1 MQPRKDD
8 KRHPLGGGSPPPNR
22 ETPQNSQ
29 NSGGGPRLPQD
40 WRRWIWPALF
50 LFLLIWF
57 IAQGS
62 SWAGGGTGGSFT
74 EVPYSTVRNQVN
86 NISAITFDAD
96 GLRAQGIFREPIPI
110 TRGTGQNAQQ
120 VLVTRFTTIL
130 PPGGAVFLQ
139 QAFAEENP
147 NALVDATP
155 PQSLPIVLTI
165 LLQLLP
171 FLLIIG
177 FFVWMS
183 RRAGGQMNGVFG
195 FGRSQAREYN
205 PEMPKVTFDDVAGQ
219 DSAKRELV
227 EIVDFLSNPEKY
239 ISLGARV
246 PKGVLLVGPP
256 GTGKTLMARAVAG
269 EANCSFYSIAAS
281 EFVEMFVG
289 VGASRVRDLFSRAK
303 ENSPAIVFIDEIDA
317 VGRQRGAGLGGG
329 NDEREQTLNQMLAE
343 LDGFDQSATVIVMA
357 ATNRP
362 DVLDPALLRP
372 GRFDRQVTVDLPDKA
387 GRLSILK
394 IHTRGKPLADD
405 VNLELLAGATI
416 GFSGADLANLA
427 NEAALNAARL
437 NKRKITQSD
446 FSTAFE
452 RIILGTE
459 RPPLSNEM
467 ERKITAYH
475 EAGHAIA
482 SHFAGDS
489 DPVLKITITPRGQ
502 SLGVTVY
509 TPEDDRRNV
518 TRSYLEA
525 KLVSALGGRVAEELV
540 FGEITTGASQ
550 DLRQVTN
557 IARRMVT
564 QFGMSEALGP
574 LNFGDNETQPF
585 LGYSLSQGR
594 TYSEETAAKIDL
606 EIRRI
611 VENAYQR
618 TRQVLN
624 QNRDKLEA
632 VAQELLANEVIES
645 RRFYE
650 LIGAEPRGTAAQILV
665 EEKPQPA
672 SDDPK
677 AAPEAPAEAA
687 NAEAS
692 SKVEEVEIRK
702 PDSGPDVVTTDP
714 SPPVA
719 APKTD
724 T

>member
-1 MQPRKDD
+1 MQPKKDNN
-8 KRHPLGGGSPPPNR
+8 RHPLGGGGQPPPNN
-22 ETPQNSQ
+22 ESPQNN
-29 NSGGGPRLPQD
+29 NSGPRLPQD

-62 SWAGGGTGGSFT
+62 SWAGSSTTGNFT

-86 NISAITFDAD
+86 NVASITFDAD
-96 GLRAQGIFREPIPI
+96 GVRAQGFFREPLPI

-120 VLVTRFTTIL
+120 VLVTRFVTTL

-147 NALVDATP
+147 NALVEATP
-155 PQSLPIVLTI
+155 PQNFPIFLSII
-165 LLQLLP
+165 LNLLP

-177 FFVWMS
+177 FFIWMS
-183 RRAGGQMNGVFG
+183 RRASGQMNGVFG

-205 PEMPKVTFDDVAGQ
+205 PEMPKITFDDVAGQ

-394 IHTRGKPLADD
+394 IHTRGKPIASD

-564 QFGMSEALGP
+564 QFGMSESLGP

-594 TYSEETAAKIDL
+594 NYSEETAAKIDA

-650 LIGAEPRGTAAQILV
+650 LIGVEARGTAAHILV
-665 EEKPQPA
+665 EETPQVLEDAPEANTDAANEAEVRQPA
-672 SDDPK
+672 SGEDIVSTDPNPPVTDPK
-677 AAPEAPAEAA
+677 T
-687 NAEAS
+687 N
-692 SKVEEVEIRK
+692 
-702 PDSGPDVVTTDP
+702 T
-714 SPPVA
+714 
-719 APKTD
+719 
-724 T
+724 

>member
-1 MQPRKDD
+1 MQPKKDD
-8 KRHPLGGGSPPPNR
+8 KKHPLAGGGKSEPPKGEN
-22 ETPQNSQ
+22 N
-29 NSGGGPRLPQD
+29 GGPRLPQD
-40 WRRWIWPALF
+40 WRRWLWPALF
-50 LFLLIWF
+50 IFFLIWL
-57 IAQGS
+57 ILQ
-62 SWAGGGTGGSFT
+62 GGSWVGNNSST
-74 EVPYSTVRNQVN
+74 SGSYEVAYSQVRNQVA

-96 GLRAQGIFREPIPI
+96 GISAQGLFKEPIQL
-110 TRGTGQNAQQ
+110 TQGTGTNAQPIS
-120 VLVTRFTTIL
+120 VTRFVTNL
-130 PPGGAVFLQ
+130 PPGGAVYLQ
-139 QAFAEENP
+139 TQFAEKNP
-147 NALVDATP
+147 EALVDADA
-155 PQSLPIVLTI
+155 PQSLPLILSLVL
-165 LLQLLP
+165 QFLP

-177 FFVWMS
+177 FFIWMS

-205 PEMPKVTFDDVAGQ
+205 PEMPKITFEDVAGQ

-394 IHTRGKPLADD
+394 IHSRGKPLGPD

-416 GFSGADLANLA
+416 GFSGADLSNLA

-437 NKRKITQSD
+437 NKRKVTQSD

-467 ERKITAYH
+467 ERRVTAYH
-475 EAGHAIA
+475 EAGHAVA
-482 SHFAGDS
+482 SHYAGDA
-489 DPVLKITITPRGQ
+489 DPILKITITPRGQ

-518 TRSYLEA
+518 TRGYLES
-525 KLVSALGGRVAEELV
+525 KLITALGGRVAEELI
-540 FGEITTGASQ
+540 FSDITTGASQ
-550 DLRQVTN
+550 DLRQLTS

-564 QFGMSEALGP
+564 QFGMSDALGP
-574 LNFGDNETQPF
+574 LNFGDNEQQPF
-585 LGYSLSQGR
+585 LGYSISQGR
-594 TYSEETAAKIDL
+594 SYSEETAAKIDV
-606 EIRRI
+606 EVRRI
-611 VENAYQR
+611 VEVAYQR
-618 TRQVLN
+618 TRLILN
-624 QNRDKLEA
+624 QHRDKLEA
-632 VAQELLANEVIES
+632 VAQELLTNEVIES

-650 LIGAEPRGTAAQILV
+650 VIGVEPRGSAAQILV
-665 EEKPQPA
+665 AEKPQAENEPVN
-672 SDDPK
+672 D
-677 AAPEAPAEAA
+677 APVEDMEAPA
-687 NAEAS
+687 NAPEIPS
-692 SKVEEVEIRK
+692 INSGGDVISTSPNPSVEQ
-702 PDSGPDVVTTDP
+702 
-714 SPPVA
+714 
-719 APKTD
+719 PKTD
-724 T
+724 L

>member
-1 MQPRKDD
+1 MQPKKDN
-8 KRHPLGGGSPPPNR
+8 KRPSPTNGGKPS
-22 ETPQNSQ
+22 ETPPGN
-29 NSGGGPRLPQD
+29 NGGPRLPQD

-62 SWAGGGTGGSFT
+62 NWVSGGNTSNGYVET
-74 EVPYSTVRNQVN
+74 PYSTVRNQVTNIN
-86 NISAITFDAD
+86 NITIDSD
-96 GLRAQGIFREPIPI
+96 GLSAQGAFKEAVTI
-110 TRGTGQNAQQ
+110 TQGTGVNSQQ
-120 VLVTRFTTIL
+120 VEVSRFVTNL
-130 PPGGAVFLQ
+130 PPGGSEYLQ
-139 QAFAEENP
+139 ELFATTNPQALLEGA
-147 NALVDATP
+147 A
-155 PQSLPIVLTI
+155 PQSLPLILSIV
-165 LLQLLP
+165 LQLLP

-205 PEMPKVTFDDVAGQ
+205 PETPKVTFEDVAGQ

-289 VGASRVRDLFSRAK
+289 VGASRVRDLFNKAK

-387 GRLSILK
+387 GRVSILK
-394 IHTRGKPLADD
+394 IHTRGKPIASD
-405 VNLELLAGATI
+405 VNLDLLAGATI
-416 GFSGADLANLA
+416 GFSGADLSNLA
-427 NEAALNAARL
+427 NEAALHAARY

-467 ERKITAYH
+467 ERKVTAYH
-475 EAGHAIA
+475 EAGHAVA
-482 SHFAGDS
+482 SHYAGDA

-518 TRSYLEA
+518 TRGYLEA
-525 KLVSALGGRVAEELV
+525 KLVTALGGRVAEELI
-540 FGEITTGASQ
+540 FQEITTGASQ
-550 DLRQVTN
+550 DLRQVTS

-564 QFGMSEALGP
+564 QFGMSETLGP
-574 LNFGDNETQPF
+574 LSFGDNETQPF
-585 LGYSLSQGR
+585 LGYSISQGR
-594 TYSEETAAKIDL
+594 NYSEETAAKIDA
-606 EIRRI
+606 ETRRI
-611 VENAYQR
+611 VEIAYQR
-618 TRQVLN
+618 TRLVLN

-632 VAQELLANEVIES
+632 VAQDLLANEVIES
-645 RRFYE
+645 QRFYDI
-650 LIGAEPRGTAAQILV
+650 IGVAARGTAAQLLMAESSES
-665 EEKPQPA
+665 EETVDTTQPPA
-672 SDDPK
+672 PM
-677 AAPEAPAEAA
+677 PEAPSI
-687 NAEAS
+687 N
-692 SKVEEVEIRK
+692 
-702 PDSGPDVVTTDP
+702 SGDDRITTNPNPVVKDPRTDI
-714 SPPVA
+714 
-719 APKTD
+719 
-724 T
+724 

>member
-1 MQPRKDD
+1 MQHNDD
-8 KRHPLGGGSPPPNR
+8 NKKHPLGGSNNPKEPN
-22 ETPQNSQ
+22 N
-29 NSGGGPRLPQD
+29 NGGGPRLPND
-40 WRRWIWPALF
+40 WRRWLLPGLLLAFILWLILSAPNFMGSTGNSSNSF
-50 LFLLIWF
+50 L
-57 IAQGS
+57 
-62 SWAGGGTGGSFT
+62 
-74 EVPYSTVRNQVN
+74 EVPFSLVRNQVKN
-86 NISAITFDAD
+86 VKSITFDAD
-96 GLRAQGIFREPIPI
+96 GVGAKGEFIEALEVKTGNTTASI
-110 TRGTGQNAQQ
+110 TRFSIN
-120 VLVTRFTTIL
+120 L
-130 PPGGAVFLQ
+130 PPDGGKALQ
-139 QAFAEENP
+139 ELFAKENP
-147 NALVDATP
+147 DAIVDADP
-155 PQSLPIVLTI
+155 PQNYFLLSLLLQIVL
-165 LLQLLP
+165 P
-171 FLLIIG
+171 MALIIG
-177 FFVWMS
+177 FLYWMS
-183 RRAGGQMNGVFG
+183 RRAGGQMNNVFG

-289 VGASRVRDLFSRAK
+289 VGASRVRDLFNRAK

-394 IHTRGKPLADD
+394 IHSRGKPLADD

-437 NKRKITQSD
+437 SKRRISQSD

-459 RPPLSNEM
+459 RPPLSNEN
-467 ERKITAYH
+467 ERNVVAYH

-482 SHFAGDS
+482 SHYAGDA

-502 SLGVTVY
+502 ALGVTVY
-509 TPEDDRRNV
+509 TPTDDRRNV
-518 TRSYLEA
+518 SKKYLEA
-525 KLVSALGGRVAEELV
+525 KLVSALGGRVAEEII
-540 FGEITTGASQ
+540 FGEITTGASM

-564 QFGMSEALGP
+564 QFGMSDTIGP

-585 LGYSLSQGR
+585 LGYSISQGR
-594 TYSEETAAKIDL
+594 NYSEETAARIDA
-606 EIRRI
+606 EVHRI
-611 VENAYQR
+611 VEVAYQKTR
-618 TRQVLN
+618 TILS
-624 QNRDKLEA
+624 QNRDKLDA
-632 VAQELLANEVIES
+632 VAQDLLTNEVIES
-645 RRFYE
+645 ARFYE
-650 LIGAEPRGTAAQILV
+650 LIGEEAIASAAQALFESFTGKKAEPAPEDEATPQVIAPPPTDGTA
-665 EEKPQPA
+665 ENPA
-672 SDDPK
+672 
-677 AAPEAPAEAA
+677 
-687 NAEAS
+687 
-692 SKVEEVEIRK
+692 
-702 PDSGPDVVTTDP
+702 
-714 SPPVA
+714 
-719 APKTD
+719 
-724 T
+724 

>member
-8 KRHPLGGGSPPPNR
+8 KKHPTAGGSSPGDSN
-22 ETPQNSQ
+22 QNDG
-29 NSGGGPRLPQD
+29 GGGPRLPQD
-40 WRRWIWPALF
+40 WRRWLWPALF
-50 LFLLIWF
+50 VFFLLWLIL
-57 IAQGS
+57 Q
-62 SWAGGGTGGSFT
+62 GGSFVGSSNNQSGYV
-74 EVPYSTVRNQVN
+74 EVPYSLVRNQVSN
-86 NISAITFDAD
+86 VQMITFDAD
-96 GLRAQGIFREPIPI
+96 GVSAQGQFRSPVEV
-110 TRGTGQNAQQ
+110 RGTNNQTVN
-120 VLVTRFTTIL
+120 VTRFSVNL
-130 PPGGAVFLQ
+130 PPGGAVYLQ
-139 QAFAEENP
+139 ELFASDNP
-147 NALVDATP
+147 TALVEANA
-155 PQSLPIVLTI
+155 PQSFPLILSL
-165 LLQLLP
+165 LLQFLP

-205 PEMPKVTFDDVAGQ
+205 PEMPKITFDDVAGQ

-372 GRFDRQVTVDLPDKA
+372 GRFDRQVTVDLPDKS

-394 IHTRGKPLADD
+394 IHTRGKPLGND

-467 ERKITAYH
+467 ERKVTAYH
-475 EAGHAIA
+475 EAGHAVA
-482 SHFAGDS
+482 STFAGDT

-518 TRSYLEA
+518 TKSYLEA
-525 KLVSALGGRVAEELV
+525 KLISALGGRVAEELV
-540 FGEITTGASQ
+540 FGEITTGAAQ

-564 QFGMSEALGP
+564 QFGMSEAIGP

-585 LGYSLSQGR
+585 LGYSISQGR
-594 TYSEETAAKIDL
+594 NYSEETAARIDV
-606 EIRRI
+606 ETRRI
-611 VENAYQR
+611 VESAYQR
-618 TRQVLN
+618 TRLILN
-624 QNRDKLEA
+624 QNRDKLET
-632 VAQELLANEVIES
+632 VAQELLTNEVIES
-645 RRFYE
+645 SRFYE
-650 LIGAEPRGTAAQILV
+650 IIGVAPRSTAAQVLV
-665 EEKPQPA
+665 EET
-672 SDDPK
+672 PK
-677 AAPEAPAEAA
+677 SSEAGSGN
-687 NAEAS
+687 NA
-692 SKVEEVEIRK
+692 
-702 PDSGPDVVTTDP
+702 DSNGSETLNGQQPDVSPVGQGDDIISTHPT
-714 SPPVA
+714 PPVEN
-719 APKTD
+719 PKTD
-724 T
+724 V

>member
-1 MQPRKDD
+1 
-8 KRHPLGGGSPPPNR
+8 
-22 ETPQNSQ
+22 
-29 NSGGGPRLPQD
+29 
-40 WRRWIWPALF
+40 
-50 LFLLIWF
+50 
-57 IAQGS
+57 
-62 SWAGGGTGGSFT
+62 
-74 EVPYSTVRNQVN
+74 
-86 NISAITFDAD
+86 
-96 GLRAQGIFREPIPI
+96 
-110 TRGTGQNAQQ
+110 
-120 VLVTRFTTIL
+120 
-130 PPGGAVFLQ
+130 
-139 QAFAEENP
+139 
-147 NALVDATP
+147 
-155 PQSLPIVLTI
+155 
-165 LLQLLP
+165 
-171 FLLIIG
+171 
-177 FFVWMS
+177 
-183 RRAGGQMNGVFG
+183 
-195 FGRSQAREYN
+195 
-205 PEMPKVTFDDVAGQ
+205 
-219 DSAKRELV
+219 
-227 EIVDFLSNPEKY
+227 
-239 ISLGARV
+239 
-246 PKGVLLVGPP
+246 
-256 GTGKTLMARAVAG
+256 
-269 EANCSFYSIAAS
+269 
-281 EFVEMFVG
+281 
-289 VGASRVRDLFSRAK
+289 
-303 ENSPAIVFIDEIDA
+303 
-317 VGRQRGAGLGGG
+317 
-329 NDEREQTLNQMLAE
+329 
-343 LDGFDQSATVIVMA
+343 MA